1 MHSLL
6 SGFFLALALVATMEA
21 PLDLASNDRPR
32 IPVYEGQCDPPF
44 TPVEGSHCYFL
55 SYNKMKSDWL
65 GAQLVC
71 SWLHPDGRLAEFETV
86 EELVDATEFL
96 FKDNQEGTYPWAAP
110 GPWIGAIELGDSNE
124 FVWASSN
131 SPIEVPN
138 WSPSRPNSPT
148 SGDGVALDVAS
159 PTSVIE
165 WIDLSNGT
173 EVPILCEI
181 PSNPPPV
188 ELTCPEGFFSLGD
201 SCYAVFDDD
210 ADRRTWNAA
219 QTFCA
224 SLAAGGRLVELETAS
239 ELGLLKDHLIE
250 SDYVC
255 GGSASDRCK
264 YNAVHPHPLLTPG
277 PFQGFPGGG
286 LLGRGRRAVHTGLSL
301 LPPSSLLPPP
311 GFGPV

>member
-6 SGFFLALALVATMEA
+6 FGFFLALASLATTIDGT
-21 PLDLASNDRPR
+21 LDLPSNDRPR

-71 SWLHPDGRLAEFETV
+71 SWLHPVGRLAEFETV

-96 FKDNQEGTYPWAAP
+96 FKDNRDGTYPWAAP

-148 SGDGVALDVAS
+148 SGDGVALDVANFCELKKADLFIRGS
-159 PTSVIE
+159 PFT
-165 WIDLSNGT
+165 
-173 EVPILCEI
+173 
-181 PSNPPPV
+181 
-188 ELTCPEGFFSLGD
+188 
-201 SCYAVFDDD
+201 
-210 ADRRTWNAA
+210 
-219 QTFCA
+219 
-224 SLAAGGRLVELETAS
+224 
-239 ELGLLKDHLIE
+239 LLQPKHL
-250 SDYVC
+250 
-255 GGSASDRCK
+255 
-264 YNAVHPHPLLTPG
+264 
-277 PFQGFPGGG
+277 Q
-286 LLGRGRRAVHTGLSL
+286 
-301 LPPSSLLPPP
+301 
-311 GFGPV
+311 